1 MADYGAY
8 VVLCLLLADYGKAE
22 TCCCDWAGTP
32 PPVKRYWLAK
42 RYAGVFEAHASF
54 SVSP

>member
-8 VVLCLLLADYGKAE
+8 VIPCPLLADYGKAE
-22 TCCCDWAGTP
+22 TCCCDLTGTP
-32 PPVKRYWLAK
+32 PLVKRYWLAK
-42 RYAGVFEAHASF
+42 RYAGVFERRPLS